1 MKRPSV
7 VLKIQALGRWSLVSP
22 WGGGLGVGQWPNPCS
37 EFQANERPCLQKK
50 KKKKSSF
57 LKSLG
62 LRVHALT
69 NAGSHT

>member
-50 KKKKSSF
+50 KKVAS
-57 LKSLG
+57 
-62 LRVHALT
+62 
-69 NAGSHT
+69 